1 VGYSEFTDKLNAS
14 KAKNLYHGWTGWG
27 GRGLTIELTDFS
39 MSQLTQLPGQKRL
52 REGEGE
58 PPVPRRADQPQCLPA
73 AGPPPSLP
81 PPAAAAPVAAPLVAG
96 TQLGPPLPAL
106 GSIHWAMR
114 QCRGAP
120 LIILHWVLPPARR
133 LPPADLLQPN
143 GNFKQARPDMPP
155 MVRLPGTLRVCC
167 LCCWHPQMCTR
178 MFLPVHLPIMR

>member
-58 PPVPRRADQPQCLPA
+58 PPVPRRAYQPQCLPA

-81 PPAAAAPVAAPLVAG
+81 PPHQSLHPL
-96 TQLGPPLPAL
+96 LPAHSWAL
-106 GSIHWAMR
+106 PCLHWAPSIGP
-114 QCRGAP
+114 CVNAG
-120 LIILHWVLPPARR
+120 
-133 LPPADLLQPN
+133 
-143 GNFKQARPDMPP
+143 ARP
-155 MVRLPGTLRVCC
+155 
-167 LCCWHPQMCTR
+167 
-178 MFLPVHLPIMR
+178 